1 MGKCFFWYRPIRVVP
16 DQRLLNGCVCVRVRV
31 CVCVVKYE
39 GNFYVAAHTCTVSG
53 VLLMNWSW
61 ETDVFRLR

>member
-1 MGKCFFWYRPIRVVP
+1 
-16 DQRLLNGCVCVRVRV
+16 VCV

>member
-1 MGKCFFWYRPIRVVP
+1 MFLLVP
-16 DQRLLNGCVCVRVRV
+16 AYPGSPGQKAVKRLCVCACA

-61 ETDVFRLR
+61 ETDVFLLR